1 MAIAVHQQ
9 GAMYTATTRFTG
21 RLNLSLGIQLSS
33 ILACFQQKAS
43 VAYGIALFGI
53 RPLLWLLMITNWPT
67 WLLALSEASDKA
79 VVFYLLW
86 DCAVGTPLET
96 VGFLLDEFRASE
108 VIS

>member
-1 MAIAVHQQ
+1 
-9 GAMYTATTRFTG
+9 
-21 RLNLSLGIQLSS
+21 
-33 ILACFQQKAS
+33 
-43 VAYGIALFGI
+43 
-53 RPLLWLLMITNWPT
+53 MITNWPT

-96 VGFLLDEFRASE
+96 VGFLLDKFRASE